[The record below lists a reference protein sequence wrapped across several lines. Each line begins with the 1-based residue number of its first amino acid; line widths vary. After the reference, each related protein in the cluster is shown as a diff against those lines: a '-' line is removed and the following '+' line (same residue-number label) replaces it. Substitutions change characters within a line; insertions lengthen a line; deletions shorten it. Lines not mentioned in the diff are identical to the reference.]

1 MSGTIS
7 YALAAG
13 SQLPQ
18 STPTETAVT
27 GSTTSTTSSSATA
40 TAQSTSTQPSAS
52 NSATVAAPES
62 QDDSSASSSRKTSLT
77 PAPAPAVNV
86 WKKVAE
92 PSAVSTSLDSIS
104 WPKPEESG
112 IVIKRDVT
120 SASKD
125 KPPVARSSG
134 KEKWVPYTPIV
145 QSSAHGHKS
154 KKRSHNTSG
163 NHSQAINNQNG
174 SGSANGGNNANFK
187 QHYKS
192 GDKKLSNGSAS
203 NQQSNGRSHQKQ
215 QQQSQQSQSAGQGG
229 KSKKKELTNKDKLA
243 DGYSANGSFSDKA
256 KSPQNKD
263 KRFFHE
269 GTSQSGGS
277 GYKPPLQ
284 PSNGQF
290 GGYNRRYPKNNFY
303 VQPEQFMYNQQQ
315 MLAAAAAASASP
327 LIPPNQYEITLGLVI
342 AQLEYYLSVE
352 NLLKD
357 LYLRKHMNS
366 NGFVPLD
373 VLGSFYRI
381 RALTNEDMNL
391 LIDACRWAPSVQV
404 VGDKLRPKFNWQQW
418 VLATDERAD
427 AGKDE
432 DAPTSEEIQAAEAQ
446 LQSQAPSPGQFMAQ
460 PQTHSGSEMAANLKF
475 NAAAAVPFVPKS
487 EQ

>member
-18 STPTETAVT
+18 ANSNETNVT
-27 GSTTSTTSSSATA
+27 ASTTTASSPATA
-40 TAQSTSTQPSAS
+40 TAQSTTTKPSAS
-52 NSATVAAPES
+52 NSATAASES

-92 PSAVSTSLDSIS
+92 PAAVSTSLDSIS

-112 IVIKRDVT
+112 IVVKRDAAP
-120 SASKD
+120 ASKE
-125 KPPVARSSG
+125 KPPVARSTG

-154 KKRSHNTSG
+154 KKRSHNANG
-163 NHSQAINNQNG
+163 NHSQALNNQNG

-203 NQQSNGRSHQKQ
+203 SQQSNGRGHQKQ
-215 QQQSQQSQSAGQGG
+215 QQQQQSQSAGQGG
-229 KSKKKELTNKDKLA
+229 KSKKKELTSKDKPVE
-243 DGYSANGSFSDKA
+243 GYAGNGSLSDKA

-263 KRFFHE
+263 KRYFHE
-269 GTSQSGGS
+269 GHQS

-284 PSNGQF
+284 PNNGQY

-303 VQPEQFMYNQQQ
+303 VQPEQFIYSQQQ

-352 NLLKD
+352 NLIKD
-357 LYLRKHMNS
+357 FYLRKHMNS
-366 NGFVPLD
+366 NGFVPLN
-373 VLGSFYRI
+373 VLGSFYRV

-391 LIDACRWAPSVQV
+391 LVDACRWAPSVQV
-404 VGDKLRPKFNWQQW
+404 VGDKLRPKFNWQKW
-418 VLATDERAD
+418 VLAPTERAE

-432 DAPTSEEIQAAEAQ
+432 ETPTDEEIQAAEAQ

-460 PQTHSGSEMAANLKF
+460 PQAHSGSEMAANLKF